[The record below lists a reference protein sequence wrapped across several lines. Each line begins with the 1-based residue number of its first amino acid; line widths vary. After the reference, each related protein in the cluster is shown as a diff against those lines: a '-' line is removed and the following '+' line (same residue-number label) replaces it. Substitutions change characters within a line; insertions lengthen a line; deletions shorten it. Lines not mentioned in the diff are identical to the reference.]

1 MHIFSPSTLTIS
13 TLQKIL
19 LKKEKDSQRVR
30 KIFAKHILND
40 RLESKICMKSSQ
52 ASKIRDNQIKNT
64 QIWIDSLPK
73 QYTGGK

>member
-19 LKKEKDSQRVR
+19 LRKGKDSQRVR

-40 RLESKICMKSSQ
+40 RLESKICIKSSQ
-52 ASKIRDNQIKNT
+52 DSKIRKEAT
-64 QIWIDSLPK
+64 K
-73 QYTGGK
+73 